1 MHATD
6 SNDRVH
12 AVAATRVPLL
22 QPHTNSG
29 GGGGGGGGGGVVESG
44 VGHAAACGNRAT
56 ETWVQKADFWIQWN

>member
-29 GGGGGGGGGGVVESG
+29 GGGGGGGGGGVGESG
-44 VGHAAACGNRAT
+44 EWSARVDTDN
-56 ETWVQKADFWIQWN
+56 FW